1 MRQIKGRRRQLL
13 YRKEIAMEV
22 YLGVAVSL
30 CSVFL
35 AIVLHEVA
43 HGYAAYMLGDDTA
56 RRAGRLSLNPLNH
69 IDPFGSVFL
78 PLFLLWSGTGFLF
91 GWAKPVPVSFYR
103 LKKFPRDM
111 LIVSG
116 AGIAANLALALAAGL
131 IFSLFPGMPGLLKL
145 FLLYFVISNLVL
157 AFFNLLPIPPLDGSK
172 VLYSFVSDRAY
183 TKLMYYERYGMIVLM
198 LGVLLLSRTNLDP
211 LGRAA
216 YWLRGKLFTAADWG
230 FALAKLFV

>member
-1 MRQIKGRRRQLL
+1 
-13 YRKEIAMEV
+13 MEV

-157 AFFNLLPIPPLDGSK
+157 ECGAPVNIMFADTRDIGGTAFGQMVLQLPDNEEVVRRILAYADSK
-172 VLYSFVSDRAY
+172 
-183 TKLMYYERYGMIVLM
+183 GLM
-198 LGVLLLSRTNLDP
+198 LEEMKNV
-211 LGRAA
+211 
-216 YWLRGKLFTAADWG
+216 
-230 FALAKLFV
+230 

>member
-157 AFFNLLPIPPLDGSK
+157 ECGAPVNIMFADTRDIGGTAFGQMVLQLPDNEEVVRRILAYADSK
-172 VLYSFVSDRAY
+172 
-183 TKLMYYERYGMIVLM
+183 GLM
-198 LGVLLLSRTNLDP
+198 LEEMKNV
-211 LGRAA
+211 
-216 YWLRGKLFTAADWG
+216 
-230 FALAKLFV
+230 

>member
-78 PLFLLWSGTGFLF
+78 PLFLL
-91 GWAKPVPVSFYR
+91 
-103 LKKFPRDM
+103 
-111 LIVSG
+111 
-116 AGIAANLALALAAGL
+116 
-131 IFSLFPGMPGLLKL
+131 
-145 FLLYFVISNLVL
+145 
-157 AFFNLLPIPPLDGSK
+157 
-172 VLYSFVSDRAY
+172 
-183 TKLMYYERYGMIVLM
+183 
-198 LGVLLLSRTNLDP
+198 
-211 LGRAA
+211 
-216 YWLRGKLFTAADWG
+216 
-230 FALAKLFV
+230 

>member
-131 IFSLFPGMPGLLKL
+131 IFNLFPGIPGLLKL

-157 AFFNLLPIPPLDGSK
+157 ECGAPVNIMFADTRDIGGTAFGQMVLQLPDNEEVVRRILAYADSK
-172 VLYSFVSDRAY
+172 
-183 TKLMYYERYGMIVLM
+183 GLM
-198 LGVLLLSRTNLDP
+198 LEEMKNV
-211 LGRAA
+211 
-216 YWLRGKLFTAADWG
+216 
-230 FALAKLFV
+230 

>member
-131 IFSLFPGMPGLLKL
+131 IFNLFPGIPGLLKL

-172 VLYSFVSDRAY
+172 VLAVLLPDRAY
-183 TKLMYYERYGMIVLM
+183 SWLMRYERFGM
-198 LGVLLLSRTNLDP
+198 LLLLAVISVGIGSNALD
-211 LGRAA
+211 RAIR
-216 YWLRGKLFTAADWG
+216 WTFTLLCRLVG
-230 FALAKLFV
+230 FEV

>member
-1 MRQIKGRRRQLL
+1 MFR
-13 YRKEIAMEV
+13 
-22 YLGVAVSL
+22 
-30 CSVFL
+30 FL

-131 IFSLFPGMPGLLKL
+131 IFNLFPGYP
-145 FLLYFVISNLVL
+145 
-157 AFFNLLPIPPLDGSK
+157 AC
-172 VLYSFVSDRAY
+172 
-183 TKLMYYERYGMIVLM
+183 
-198 LGVLLLSRTNLDP
+198 
-211 LGRAA
+211 
-216 YWLRGKLFTAADWG
+216 
-230 FALAKLFV
+230 

>member
-1 MRQIKGRRRQLL
+1 MPPI
-13 YRKEIAMEV
+13 
-22 YLGVAVSL
+22 
-30 CSVFL
+30 CSET
-35 AIVLHEVA
+35 IPP
-43 HGYAAYMLGDDTA
+43 G
-56 RRAGRLSLNPLNH
+56 GRLSLNPLNH

-131 IFSLFPGMPGLLKL
+131 IFNLFPGIPGLLKL

-157 AFFNLLPIPPLDGSK
+157 ECGAPVNIMFADTRDIGGTAFGQMVLQLPDNEEVVRRILAYADSK
-172 VLYSFVSDRAY
+172 
-183 TKLMYYERYGMIVLM
+183 GLM
-198 LGVLLLSRTNLDP
+198 LEEMKNV
-211 LGRAA
+211 
-216 YWLRGKLFTAADWG
+216 
-230 FALAKLFV
+230 

>member
-131 IFSLFPGMPGLLKL
+131 IFNLFPGIPGLLKL

-157 AFFNLLPIPPLDGSK
+157 ECGAPVNIMFADTRDIGGTAFGQMVLQLPDNEEVVRRIL
-172 VLYSFVSDRAY
+172 AY
-183 TKLMYYERYGMIVLM
+183 
-198 LGVLLLSRTNLDP
+198 
-211 LGRAA
+211 AA
-216 YWLRGKLFTAADWG
+216 S
-230 FALAKLFV
+230 